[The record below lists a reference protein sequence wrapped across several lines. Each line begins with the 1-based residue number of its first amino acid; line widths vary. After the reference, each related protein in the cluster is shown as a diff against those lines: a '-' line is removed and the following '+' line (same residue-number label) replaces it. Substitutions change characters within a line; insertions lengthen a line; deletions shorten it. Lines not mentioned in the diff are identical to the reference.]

1 MTHFFTKWLLLG
13 LPTLGL
19 AVFAARVPAQEGA
32 VVDPAAIPAV
42 EAPPEASNVS
52 PASDAPGELADQEES
67 ADEAVVPL
75 AYPEDRYLAMWEKNP
90 FVLETASVIQ
100 KVENFSKDWTL
111 AGISASGGVYTVR
124 IFNKQTG
131 SYQRLREG
139 QAGGEFRLE
148 SVNYHKDR
156 NQSSVKVSRGTETAE
171 LKYDDSLASRPVTVN
186 NTMATPA
193 GDPNQPGQGGGA
205 NPNLPPGA
213 QASLMQRGP
222 NGQPLNPGAPGAV
235 GVRPGMPGYVPG
247 RPGGNPAGGTAG
259 VDPTTGAPLPAAVNA
274 YNPAGV
280 PVVNPA
286 TGTPGALPGGVP
298 TPVSRRRQL
307 IPAPIQQKQ

>member
-1 MTHFFTKWLLLG
+1 MARDSIHWLRIG
-13 LPTLGL
+13 LVTLGCSVLSTMGSVL
-19 AVFAARVPAQEGA
+19 AQDEPPREPDPLPEAVEPPPAGSEDA
-32 VVDPAAIPAV
+32 PAA
-42 EAPPEASNVS
+42 EASGDVGS
-52 PASDAPGELADQEES
+52 EEDAD
-67 ADEAVVPL
+67 AVVPQ
-75 AYPEDRYLAMWEKNP
+75 AYPEDRYVAMWEKNP
-90 FVLETASVIQ
+90 FVLETAPVIQ

-131 SYQRLREG
+131 AYQRLREG
-139 QAGGEFRLE
+139 QAGGEFRLD

-156 NQSSVKVSRGTETAE
+156 NQSSVKISRGTETAE

-186 NTMATPA
+186 NTMATGA
-193 GDPNQPGQGGGA
+193 GDPNQAGQGAGA

-213 QASLMQRGP
+213 QASLIQRGP
-222 NGQPLNPGAPGAV
+222 NGQPLNPGQPGAA
-235 GVRPGMPGYVPG
+235 GLRPGMPGYVPG
-247 RPGGNPAGGTAG
+247 RAGSNPAAAGGI
-259 VDPTTGAPLPAAVNA
+259 DPATGAPLPAGAPV
-274 YNPAGV
+274 YNPAGT

-286 TGTPGALPGGVP
+286 GAPGALPGGVP